1 MKARAFW
8 AILVCALATT
18 AVYAADAQDIEA
30 TGEASIYDND
40 KAQARDKAIDDALR
54 KAVESAVGTMVSS
67 ETITENYQLI
77 SDRIYS
83 KAEGYVKK
91 YKILEE
97 KASEGVFIVKVQAQ
111 VAVGAVSADLDGIKS
126 LLKRKGMPKVIIM
139 VAEQNVGMNDA
150 AGWWTKGG
158 PTVSTDMQ
166 VVENTLMEL
175 MRDKGFTFVDH
186 EVLAGK
192 KKIEGAISN
201 LSDKQAREI
210 ASVTDAEIILVGKA
224 IAKEIGKTMEG
235 SNLRSADAEVAV
247 RAINTD
253 NGEIIAVTS
262 DRATVPHLS
271 PATAGSLALKKA
283 SEKVAGKL
291 IAGIAKKWTE
301 DTSGANRILMKVNGV
316 KNNQLLSKFIN
327 ALRNQIR
334 GVKEVNQQKLKQ
346 GTAVLDVM
354 LAGDTK
360 SMAAEME
367 AKDYGG
373 AFKIEVEEVS
383 PNSMTIKLV
392 Q

>member
-1 MKARAFW
+1 MKARAFL
-8 AILVCALATT
+8 AILVCALTT
-18 AVYAADAQDIEA
+18 TSVYAAEAQDIEA

-77 SDRIYS
+77 SDKIYS

-97 KASEGVFIVKVQAQ
+97 KASEGVFIVKVQAS
-111 VAVGAVSADLDGIKS
+111 VATGAVSADLDGIKN
-126 LLKRKGMPKVIIM
+126 LLKRKGMPKVLIM
-139 VAEQNVGMNDA
+139 VAEQNVGMNGPS
-150 AGWWTKGG
+150 GWWARG
-158 PTVSTDMQ
+158 PGVSTDMQ
-166 VVENTLMEL
+166 IVENTLMEL

-186 EVLAGK
+186 EVLSGK
-192 KKIEGAISN
+192 KKIEGPISS

-224 IAKEIGKTMEG
+224 MAKEIGQTMEG
-235 SNLRSADAEVAV
+235 SRLRSADAEVAI

-253 NGEIIAVTS
+253 NGEIIAVAS
-262 DRATVPHLS
+262 DSATVPHLS
-271 PATAGSLALKKA
+271 PATAGSQALKKA
-283 SEKVAGKL
+283 SQKVCTKL
-291 IAGIAKKWTE
+291 IDGIAKKWTE
-301 DTSGANRILMKVNGV
+301 DTTGANRILMKVTGV
-316 KNNQLLSKFIN
+316 KNNSLLNKFIN
-327 ALRNQIR
+327 AMRNQIR

-383 PNSMTIKLV
+383 PNSMTVKLI